1 MNESQYTSDF
11 EEESIDIKA
20 ELLKY
25 IRFWPWFVLT
35 AIFSLSSAFLIL
47 RYSDTIYNTQA
58 KIKIIDDQ
66 EAKSVELDIAS
77 FFKNSVINLENEM
90 ALFTSYRLLEKVVES
105 LDLNVSYFQTGTIKT
120 SQNFTPPIKVS
131 YANDKTL
138 LNSGL
143 GYDVKITSEGYVIT
157 NTSTQKTIS
166 TTNFWFDGTDSEAYK
181 KEFPIR
187 ISPVEG
193 ADLESLGNPSF
204 LVQINSTEQTAINLK
219 KLISVTA
226 DGKDSDLLV
235 LSINYIN
242 GVRAKTI
249 VNTLITAYEQ
259 DGIRDRQQVSKQT
272 IAFID
277 ERFGY
282 LLSDLDSIE
291 IGKQNY
297 KQANNISFIEADAG
311 LSIQKRSLK
320 QEALFAIETQLLLS
334 EVLKNSLVTTDGLQ
348 LLPANIGIES
358 TSINKLVGDYNSSL
372 LAYEKLKTSA
382 GINNPTVSLLEA
394 NTKDLKNNISRSI
407 TGYVEQLNTT
417 LAQNTTAQEKAN
429 TRFSSLPEQEKALR
443 KIERQQTLKENLYL
457 LLLQK
462 REEAA
467 ISYAVTVSNVKVI
480 DYAITNPIPIAPK
493 KKLIY
498 LGALLIGLLIPFG
511 ILYLKFLLSNKIRG
525 VNDLK
530 KLIKDTPI
538 LVEVPLVSM
547 GKTETTTE
555 IQEVF
560 RTLIQN
566 LLFISPKKTDEG
578 TTILVTSSV
587 KGEGKTFVAYN
598 LAKGLAKNKKK
609 VLLLGADVRN
619 PKMHQY
625 LNVAKTNKGF
635 VDYIADDRIDYKPL
649 IKTTKKEPSNFDIL
663 ISGTIPPN
671 PSVILEDPRFED
683 LLEKLKASYDFIVVD
698 SAPTLLVSDTLA
710 FAPLMDTSLFVVR
723 SEYTEQQ
730 IIPFSQSLIAD
741 KKIKNAAYILNG
753 IDFANNSYGY
763 GYGYGYNY
771 GYGYGYGDISTAKR
785 WYEFLKIRKPS

>member
-11 EEESIDIKA
+11 EEESIDIKG

-35 AIFSLSSAFLIL
+35 AIFSLCSAFLIL

-105 LDLNVSYFQTGTIKT
+105 LDLNVSYFQTGTINTQQKF
-120 SQNFTPPIKVS
+120 NAPFKVN
-131 YANDKTL
+131 Y
-138 LNSGL
+138 NSSEAQKKIL
-143 GYDVKITSEGYVIT
+143 EFSIEVTNNGYLIT
-157 NTSTQKTIS
+157 NTETLKSINSKGFTYEGS
-166 TTNFWFDGTDSEAYK
+166 DD
-181 KEFPIR
+181 EFPIK
-187 ISPVEG
+187 ISPVEN
-193 ADLESLGNPSF
+193 ADFKTLENPNY
-204 LVQINSTEQTAINLK
+204 QITLNTVKASAIYLK
-219 KLISVTA
+219 EFISVVPEG
-226 DGKDSDLLV
+226 DDSDLLV
-235 LSINYIN
+235 ISLDYIN
-242 GVRAKTI
+242 GLQAESI
-249 VNTLITAYEQ
+249 LNTLIKVYEA
-259 DGIRDRQQVSKQT
+259 DGIRDRQEVSKQT

-291 IGKQNY
+291 IGKQKY

-358 TSINKLVGDYNSSL
+358 TTINKLVGDYNSSL

-511 ILYLKFLLSNKIRG
+511 ILYLKFLLNNKILG
-525 VNDLK
+525 LKDLK

-578 TTILVTSSV
+578 TSILVTSSV
-587 KGEGKTFVAYN
+587 KGEGKTFIAYN

-635 VDYIADDRIDYKPL
+635 VDYIADDSIDYKPL

-671 PSVILEDPRFED
+671 PSVVLEDPRFED

-723 SEYTEQQ
+723 SEFTEQQ
-730 IIPFSQSLIAD
+730 IITFSQSLIAD

-753 IDFANNSYGY
+753 IDFANNSYSYGYGY

>member
-11 EEESIDIKA
+11 EEESIDIKG

-35 AIFSLSSAFLIL
+35 AIFSLCSAFLIL

-105 LDLNVSYFQTGTIKT
+105 LDLNVSYFQTGTINTQQKF
-120 SQNFTPPIKVS
+120 NAPFKVN
-131 YANDKTL
+131 Y
-138 LNSGL
+138 NSSEAQKKIL
-143 GYDVKITSEGYVIT
+143 EFSIEVTNNGYLIT
-157 NTSTQKTIS
+157 NTETLKSINSKGFTYEGS
-166 TTNFWFDGTDSEAYK
+166 DD
-181 KEFPIR
+181 EFPIK
-187 ISPVEG
+187 ISPVEN
-193 ADLESLGNPSF
+193 ADFKTLVNPSY
-204 LVQINSTEQTAINLK
+204 QITLNTVKASAIYLK
-219 KLISVTA
+219 EFISVVPEG
-226 DGKDSDLLV
+226 DDSDLLV
-235 LSINYIN
+235 ISLDYIN
-242 GVRAKTI
+242 GLQAESI
-249 VNTLITAYEQ
+249 LNTLIKVYEA
-259 DGIRDRQQVSKQT
+259 DGIRDRQEVSKQT

-291 IGKQNY
+291 IGKQKY

-358 TSINKLVGDYNSSL
+358 TTINKLVGDYNSSL

-511 ILYLKFLLSNKIRG
+511 ILYLKFLLNNKILG
-525 VNDLK
+525 LKDLK
-530 KLIKDTPI
+530 KLIKDTPV

-578 TTILVTSSV
+578 TSILVTSSV
-587 KGEGKTFVAYN
+587 KGEGKTFIAYN

-635 VDYIADDRIDYKPL
+635 VDYIADDSIDYKPL

-671 PSVILEDPRFED
+671 PSVVLEDPRFED

-723 SEYTEQQ
+723 SEFTEQQ
-730 IIPFSQSLIAD
+730 IITFSQSLIAD

-753 IDFANNSYGY
+753 IDFANNGYGY

>member
-35 AIFSLSSAFLIL
+35 AIFSLCSAFLIL

-105 LDLNVSYFQTGTIKT
+105 LDLNVSYFQTGTINTQQKF
-120 SQNFTPPIKVS
+120 NAPFKVN
-131 YANDKTL
+131 Y
-138 LNSGL
+138 NSSEAQKKIL
-143 GYDVKITSEGYVIT
+143 EFSIEVTNNGYLIT
-157 NTSTQKTIS
+157 NTETLKSINSKGFTYEGS
-166 TTNFWFDGTDSEAYK
+166 DD
-181 KEFPIR
+181 EFPIK
-187 ISPVEG
+187 ISPVEN
-193 ADLESLGNPSF
+193 ADFKTLVNPSY
-204 LVQINSTEQTAINLK
+204 QITLNTVKESTIYLK
-219 KLISVTA
+219 EFISIVPEG
-226 DGKDSDLLV
+226 DDSDLLV
-235 LSINYIN
+235 ISLDYIN
-242 GVRAKTI
+242 GLQAESI
-249 VNTLITAYEQ
+249 LNTLIKVYET
-259 DGIRDRQQVSKQT
+259 DGIRDRQEVSKQT

-291 IGKQNY
+291 IGKQKY

-358 TSINKLVGDYNSSL
+358 TTINKLVGDYNSSL

-511 ILYLKFLLSNKIRG
+511 ILYLKFLLNNKILG
-525 VNDLK
+525 LKDLK

-578 TTILVTSSV
+578 TSILVTSSV
-587 KGEGKTFVAYN
+587 KGEGKTFIAYN

-635 VDYIADDRIDYKPL
+635 VDYIADDSIDYKPL

-671 PSVILEDPRFED
+671 PSVVLEDPRFED

-723 SEYTEQQ
+723 SEFTEQQ
-730 IIPFSQSLIAD
+730 IITFSQSLIAD

-753 IDFANNSYGY
+753 IDFANNGY

>member
-11 EEESIDIKA
+11 EEESIDIKG

-105 LDLNVSYFQTGTIKT
+105 LDLNVSYFQTGTINTQQKF
-120 SQNFTPPIKVS
+120 NAPFKVN
-131 YANDKTL
+131 Y
-138 LNSGL
+138 NSSEAQKKIL
-143 GYDVKITSEGYVIT
+143 EFSIEVTNNGYLIT
-157 NTSTQKTIS
+157 NTETLKSINSKGFTYEGS
-166 TTNFWFDGTDSEAYK
+166 DD
-181 KEFPIR
+181 EFPIK
-187 ISPVEG
+187 ISPVEN
-193 ADLESLGNPSF
+193 ADFKTLVNPSY
-204 LVQINSTEQTAINLK
+204 QITLNTVKESTIYLK
-219 KLISVTA
+219 EFISIVPEG
-226 DGKDSDLLV
+226 DDSDLLV
-235 LSINYIN
+235 ISLDYIN
-242 GVRAKTI
+242 GLQAESI
-249 VNTLITAYEQ
+249 LNTLIKVYET
-259 DGIRDRQQVSKQT
+259 DGIRDRQEVSKQT

-291 IGKQNY
+291 IGKQKY

-358 TSINKLVGDYNSSL
+358 TTINKLVGDYNSSL

-511 ILYLKFLLSNKIRG
+511 ILYLKFLLNNKILG
-525 VNDLK
+525 LKDLK

-578 TTILVTSSV
+578 TSILVTSSV
-587 KGEGKTFVAYN
+587 KGEGKTFIAYN

-635 VDYIADDRIDYKPL
+635 VDYIADDSIDYKPL

-671 PSVILEDPRFED
+671 PSVVLEDPRFED

-723 SEYTEQQ
+723 SEFTEQQ
-730 IIPFSQSLIAD
+730 IITFSQSLIAD

-753 IDFANNSYGY
+753 IDFANNGY

>member
-11 EEESIDIKA
+11 EEESIDIKG

-35 AIFSLSSAFLIL
+35 AIFSLCSAFLIL

-105 LDLNVSYFQTGTIKT
+105 LDLNVSYFQTGTINTQQKF
-120 SQNFTPPIKVS
+120 NAPFKVN
-131 YANDKTL
+131 Y
-138 LNSGL
+138 NSSEAQKKIL
-143 GYDVKITSEGYVIT
+143 EFSIEVTNNGYLIT
-157 NTSTQKTIS
+157 NTETLKSINSKGFTYEGS
-166 TTNFWFDGTDSEAYK
+166 DD
-181 KEFPIR
+181 EFPIK
-187 ISPVEG
+187 ISPVEN
-193 ADLESLGNPSF
+193 ADFKTLVNPSY
-204 LVQINSTEQTAINLK
+204 QITLNTVKESTIYLK
-219 KLISVTA
+219 EFISIVPEG
-226 DGKDSDLLV
+226 DDSDLLV
-235 LSINYIN
+235 ISLDYIN
-242 GVRAKTI
+242 GLQAESI
-249 VNTLITAYEQ
+249 LNTLIKVYEA
-259 DGIRDRQQVSKQT
+259 DGIRDRQEVSKQT

-291 IGKQNY
+291 IGKQKY

-358 TSINKLVGDYNSSL
+358 TTINKLVGDYNSSL

-493 KKLIY
+493 KKIIY

-511 ILYLKFLLSNKIRG
+511 ILYLKFLLNNKILG
-525 VNDLK
+525 LKDLK

-578 TTILVTSSV
+578 TSILVTSSV
-587 KGEGKTFVAYN
+587 KGEGKTFIAYN

-635 VDYIADDRIDYKPL
+635 VDYIADDSIDYKPL

-671 PSVILEDPRFED
+671 PSVVLEDPRFED

-723 SEYTEQQ
+723 SEFTEQQ
-730 IIPFSQSLIAD
+730 IITFSQSLIAD

-753 IDFANNSYGY
+753 IDFANNGY

>member
-105 LDLNVSYFQTGTIKT
+105 LDLNVSYFQTGTINTQQKF
-120 SQNFTPPIKVS
+120 NAPFKVNYKS
-131 YANDKTL
+131 SEAQKKILEFSIEITN
-138 LNSGL
+138 N
-143 GYDVKITSEGYVIT
+143 GYLIT
-157 NTSTQKTIS
+157 NTETLKSI
-166 TTNFWFDGTDSEAYK
+166 NSEGFTYEGSDD
-181 KEFPIR
+181 EFPIK
-187 ISPVEG
+187 ISPVEN
-193 ADLESLGNPSF
+193 ADFKTLVNPSY
-204 LVQINSTEQTAINLK
+204 QITLNTVKESTIYLK
-219 KLISVTA
+219 EFISIVPEG
-226 DGKDSDLLV
+226 DDSDLLV
-235 LSINYIN
+235 ISLDYIN
-242 GVRAKTI
+242 GLQAESI
-249 VNTLITAYEQ
+249 LNTLIKVYEA
-259 DGIRDRQQVSKQT
+259 DGIRDRQEVSKQT

-291 IGKQNY
+291 IGKQKY

-358 TSINKLVGDYNSSL
+358 TTINKLVGDYNSSL

-493 KKLIY
+493 KKIIY

-525 VNDLK
+525 LNDLK

-578 TTILVTSSV
+578 TSILVTSSV
-587 KGEGKTFVAYN
+587 KGEGKTFIAYN

-635 VDYIADDRIDYKPL
+635 VDYIADDSIDYKPL
-649 IKTTKKEPSNFDIL
+649 IKTTEKESSNFDIL
-663 ISGTIPPN
+663 ISGSIPPN
-671 PSVILEDPRFED
+671 PSVILEDPRFEG

-723 SEYTEQQ
+723 SEFTEQQ
-730 IIPFSQSLIAD
+730 IIQFSQSLIAD

-753 IDFANNSYGY
+753 IDFANNSYSY
-763 GYGYGYNY
+763 GYGYSYNY

>member
-11 EEESIDIKA
+11 EEESIDIKG

-90 ALFTSYRLLEKVVES
+90 ALFTSYRLLEKVVDS
-105 LDLNVSYFQTGTIKT
+105 LDLNVSYFQTGTINTQQKF
-120 SQNFTPPIKVS
+120 NAPFKVN
-131 YANDKTL
+131 Y
-138 LNSGL
+138 NSSEAQKKIL
-143 GYDVKITSEGYVIT
+143 EFSIEVTNNGYLIT
-157 NTSTQKTIS
+157 NTETLKSINSKGFTYEGS
-166 TTNFWFDGTDSEAYK
+166 DD
-181 KEFPIR
+181 EFPIK
-187 ISPVEG
+187 ISPVEN
-193 ADLESLGNPSF
+193 ADFKTLENPNY
-204 LVQINSTEQTAINLK
+204 QITLNTVKASAIYLK
-219 KLISVTA
+219 EFISVVPEG
-226 DGKDSDLLV
+226 DDSDLLV
-235 LSINYIN
+235 ISLDYIN
-242 GVRAKTI
+242 GLQAESI
-249 VNTLITAYEQ
+249 LNTLIKVYEA
-259 DGIRDRQQVSKQT
+259 DGIRDRQEVSKQT

-291 IGKQNY
+291 IGKQKY

-358 TSINKLVGDYNSSL
+358 TTINKLVGDYNSSL

-467 ISYAVTVSNVKVI
+467 ISFAVTVSNVKVI

-511 ILYLKFLLSNKIRG
+511 ILYLKFLLNNKILG
-525 VNDLK
+525 LKDLK
-530 KLIKDTPI
+530 KLIKDTPV

-578 TTILVTSSV
+578 TSILVTSSV
-587 KGEGKTFVAYN
+587 KGEGKTFIAYN

-635 VDYIADDRIDYKPL
+635 VDYIADDSIDYKPL

-671 PSVILEDPRFED
+671 PSVVLEDPRFED

-723 SEYTEQQ
+723 SEFTEQQ
-730 IIPFSQSLIAD
+730 IITFSQSLIAD

-753 IDFANNSYGY
+753 IDFANNGY

>member
-11 EEESIDIKA
+11 EEESIDIKG

-35 AIFSLSSAFLIL
+35 AIFSLCSAFLIL

-105 LDLNVSYFQTGTIKT
+105 LDLNVSYYQTGTINTQQKF
-120 SQNFTPPIKVS
+120 NAPFKVN
-131 YANDKTL
+131 Y
-138 LNSGL
+138 NSSEAQKKIL
-143 GYDVKITSEGYVIT
+143 EFSIEVTNNGYLIT
-157 NTSTQKTIS
+157 NTETLKSINSKGFTYEGS
-166 TTNFWFDGTDSEAYK
+166 DD
-181 KEFPIR
+181 EFPIK
-187 ISPVEG
+187 ISPVEN
-193 ADLESLGNPSF
+193 ADFKTLENPNY
-204 LVQINSTEQTAINLK
+204 QITLNTVKASAIYLK
-219 KLISVTA
+219 EFISVVPEG
-226 DGKDSDLLV
+226 DDSDLLV
-235 LSINYIN
+235 ISLDYIN
-242 GVRAKTI
+242 GLQAESI
-249 VNTLITAYEQ
+249 LNTLIKVYEA
-259 DGIRDRQQVSKQT
+259 DGIRDRQEVSKQT

-291 IGKQNY
+291 IGKQKY

-358 TSINKLVGDYNSSL
+358 TTINKLVGDYNSSL

-511 ILYLKFLLSNKIRG
+511 ILYLKFLLNNKILG
-525 VNDLK
+525 LKDLK
-530 KLIKDTPI
+530 KLIKDTPV

-578 TTILVTSSV
+578 TSILVTSSV
-587 KGEGKTFVAYN
+587 KGEGKTFIAYN

-635 VDYIADDRIDYKPL
+635 VDYIADDSIDYKPL

-671 PSVILEDPRFED
+671 PSVVLEDPRFED

-723 SEYTEQQ
+723 SEFTEQQ
-730 IIPFSQSLIAD
+730 IITFSQSLIAD

-753 IDFANNSYGY
+753 IDFANNGYGY

>member
-11 EEESIDIKA
+11 EEESIDIKG

-90 ALFTSYRLLEKVVES
+90 ALLTSYRLLEKVVES
-105 LDLNVSYFQTGTIKT
+105 LDLNVSYFQTGTINTQQKF
-120 SQNFTPPIKVS
+120 NAPFKVN
-131 YANDKTL
+131 Y
-138 LNSGL
+138 NSSEAQKKIL
-143 GYDVKITSEGYVIT
+143 EFSIEITNNGYLIT
-157 NTSTQKTIS
+157 NTETLKSI
-166 TTNFWFDGTDSEAYK
+166 NSEGFTYEGSDD
-181 KEFPIR
+181 EFPIK
-187 ISPVEG
+187 ISPVEN
-193 ADLESLGNPSF
+193 ADFKTLENPSY
-204 LVQINSTEQTAINLK
+204 QITLNTVKESTIYLK
-219 KLISVTA
+219 EFISIVPEG
-226 DGKDSDLLV
+226 DDSDLLV
-235 LSINYIN
+235 ISLDYIN
-242 GVRAKTI
+242 GLQAESI
-249 VNTLITAYEQ
+249 LNTLIKVYEA
-259 DGIRDRQQVSKQT
+259 DGIRDRQEVSKQT

-291 IGKQNY
+291 IGKQKY

-358 TSINKLVGDYNSSL
+358 TTINQLVGDYNSSL

-511 ILYLKFLLSNKIRG
+511 ILYLKFLLNNKILG
-525 VNDLK
+525 LKDLK
-530 KLIKDTPI
+530 KLIKDTPV
-538 LVEVPLVSM
+538 LVEVPLIGT
-547 GKTETTTE
+547 GKTEMTTQK
-555 IQEVF
+555 QEVF
-560 RTLIQN
+560 RSLIQN

-578 TTILVTSSV
+578 TSILVTSSV
-587 KGEGKTFVAYN
+587 KGEGKTFIAYN

-619 PKMHQY
+619 PKMHQF
-625 LNVAKTNKGF
+625 LNVPKTNKGF
-635 VDYIADDRIDYKPL
+635 VDYIADDSIDYKPL
-649 IKTTKKEPSNFDIL
+649 IKTTEKEPSNFDIL
-663 ISGTIPPN
+663 ISGSIPPN
-671 PSVILEDPRFED
+671 PSVILEDPRFEG

-710 FAPLMDTSLFVVR
+710 FAPLMDTTLFVVR
-723 SEYTEQQ
+723 SEFTEQQ

-753 IDFANNSYGY
+753 IDFANNSYSYGY

>member
-11 EEESIDIKA
+11 EEESIDIKG

-35 AIFSLSSAFLIL
+35 AIFSLCSAFLIL

-90 ALFTSYRLLEKVVES
+90 ALFTSYRLLEKVVDS
-105 LDLNVSYFQTGTIKT
+105 LDLNVSYFQTGTINTQQKF
-120 SQNFTPPIKVS
+120 NAPFKVN
-131 YANDKTL
+131 Y
-138 LNSGL
+138 NSSEAQKKIL
-143 GYDVKITSEGYVIT
+143 EFSIEVTNNGYLIT
-157 NTSTQKTIS
+157 NTETLKSINSKGFTYEGS
-166 TTNFWFDGTDSEAYK
+166 DD
-181 KEFPIR
+181 EFPIK
-187 ISPVEG
+187 ISPVEN
-193 ADLESLGNPSF
+193 ADFKTLVNPSY
-204 LVQINSTEQTAINLK
+204 QITLNTVKESTIYLK
-219 KLISVTA
+219 EFISIVPEG
-226 DGKDSDLLV
+226 DDSDLLV
-235 LSINYIN
+235 ISLDYIN
-242 GVRAKTI
+242 GLQAESI
-249 VNTLITAYEQ
+249 LNTLIKVYEA
-259 DGIRDRQQVSKQT
+259 DGIRDRQEVSKQT

-291 IGKQNY
+291 IGKQKY

-358 TSINKLVGDYNSSL
+358 TTINKLVGDYNSSL

-511 ILYLKFLLSNKIRG
+511 ILYLKFLLNNKILG
-525 VNDLK
+525 LKDLK

-578 TTILVTSSV
+578 TSILVTSSV
-587 KGEGKTFVAYN
+587 KGEGKTFIAYN

-635 VDYIADDRIDYKPL
+635 VDYIADDSIDYKPL
-649 IKTTKKEPSNFDIL
+649 IKTTEKEPSNFDIL
-663 ISGTIPPN
+663 ISGSIPPN
-671 PSVILEDPRFED
+671 PSVILEDPRFEG

-710 FAPLMDTSLFVVR
+710 FAPLVDTSLFVVR
-723 SEYTEQQ
+723 SEFTEQQ

-753 IDFANNSYGY
+753 IDFANNSYSY

-771 GYGYGYGDISTAKR
+771 GYGYGYGDIRTAKR

>member
-11 EEESIDIKA
+11 EEESIDIKG

-105 LDLNVSYFQTGTIKT
+105 LDLNVSYFQTGTINTQQKF
-120 SQNFTPPIKVS
+120 NAPFKVN
-131 YANDKTL
+131 Y
-138 LNSGL
+138 NSSEAQKKIL
-143 GYDVKITSEGYVIT
+143 EFSIEVTNNGYLIT
-157 NTSTQKTIS
+157 NTETLKSINSKGFTYEGS
-166 TTNFWFDGTDSEAYK
+166 DD
-181 KEFPIR
+181 EFPIK
-187 ISPVEG
+187 ISPVEN
-193 ADLESLGNPSF
+193 ADFKTLVNPSY
-204 LVQINSTEQTAINLK
+204 QITLNTVKASVIYLK
-219 KLISVTA
+219 EFISVVPEG
-226 DGKDSDLLV
+226 DDSDLLV
-235 LSINYIN
+235 ISLDYIN
-242 GVRAKTI
+242 GLQAESI
-249 VNTLITAYEQ
+249 LNTLIKVYET
-259 DGIRDRQQVSKQT
+259 DGIRDRQEVSKQT

-291 IGKQNY
+291 IGKQKY

-358 TSINKLVGDYNSSL
+358 TTINKLVGDYNSSL

-511 ILYLKFLLSNKIRG
+511 ILYLKFLLNNKILG
-525 VNDLK
+525 LKDLK
-530 KLIKDTPI
+530 KLIKDTPV

-578 TTILVTSSV
+578 TSILVTSSV
-587 KGEGKTFVAYN
+587 KGEGKTFIAYN

-619 PKMHQY
+619 PKMHQF
-625 LNVAKTNKGF
+625 LNVPKTNKGF
-635 VDYIADDRIDYKPL
+635 VDYIADVSIDYKPL
-649 IKTTKKEPSNFDIL
+649 IKTTEKEPSNFDIL
-663 ISGTIPPN
+663 ISGSIPPN
-671 PSVILEDPRFED
+671 PSVILEDPRFEG

-710 FAPLMDTSLFVVR
+710 FAPLMDTTLFVVR
-723 SEYTEQQ
+723 SEFTEQQ

-753 IDFANNSYGY
+753 IDFANNSYSY

>member
-11 EEESIDIKA
+11 EEESIDIKG

-35 AIFSLSSAFLIL
+35 AIFSLCSAFLIL

-90 ALFTSYRLLEKVVES
+90 ALFSSYRLLEKVVDS
-105 LDLNVSYFQTGTIKT
+105 LDLNVSYFQTGTINTQQKF
-120 SQNFTPPIKVS
+120 NAPFKVN
-131 YANDKTL
+131 Y
-138 LNSGL
+138 NSSEAQKKIL
-143 GYDVKITSEGYVIT
+143 EFSIEVTNNGYLIT
-157 NTSTQKTIS
+157 NTETLKSINSKGFTYEGS
-166 TTNFWFDGTDSEAYK
+166 DD
-181 KEFPIR
+181 EFPIK
-187 ISPVEG
+187 ISPVEN
-193 ADLESLGNPSF
+193 ADFKTLVNPSY
-204 LVQINSTEQTAINLK
+204 QITLNTVKESTIYLK
-219 KLISVTA
+219 EFISIVPEG
-226 DGKDSDLLV
+226 DDSDLLV
-235 LSINYIN
+235 ISLDYIN
-242 GVRAKTI
+242 GLQAESI
-249 VNTLITAYEQ
+249 LNTLIKVYEA
-259 DGIRDRQQVSKQT
+259 DGIRDRQEVSKQT

-291 IGKQNY
+291 IGKQKY

-358 TSINKLVGDYNSSL
+358 TTINKLVGDYNSSL

-525 VNDLK
+525 LNDLK
-530 KLIKDTPI
+530 KLIMDTPI

-578 TTILVTSSV
+578 TSILVTSSV
-587 KGEGKTFVAYN
+587 KGEGKTFIAYN

-635 VDYIADDRIDYKPL
+635 VDYIADDSIDYKPL
-649 IKTTKKEPSNFDIL
+649 IKTTEKESSNFDIL
-663 ISGTIPPN
+663 ISGSIPPN
-671 PSVILEDPRFED
+671 PSVILEDPRFEG

-710 FAPLMDTSLFVVR
+710 FAPLVDTSLFVVR
-723 SEYTEQQ
+723 SEFTEQQ

-753 IDFANNSYGY
+753 IDFANNGY

>member
-11 EEESIDIKA
+11 EEESIDIKG

-35 AIFSLSSAFLIL
+35 AIFSLCSAFLIL

-105 LDLNVSYFQTGTIKT
+105 LDLNVSYFQTGTINTQQKF
-120 SQNFTPPIKVS
+120 NAPFKVN
-131 YANDKTL
+131 Y
-138 LNSGL
+138 NSSEAQKKIL
-143 GYDVKITSEGYVIT
+143 EFSIEVTNNGYLIT
-157 NTSTQKTIS
+157 NTETLKSINSKGFTYEGS
-166 TTNFWFDGTDSEAYK
+166 DD
-181 KEFPIR
+181 EFPIK
-187 ISPVEG
+187 ISPVEN
-193 ADLESLGNPSF
+193 ADFKTLENPNY
-204 LVQINSTEQTAINLK
+204 QITLNTVKASAIYLK
-219 KLISVTA
+219 EFISVVPEG
-226 DGKDSDLLV
+226 DDSDLLV
-235 LSINYIN
+235 ISLDYIN
-242 GVRAKTI
+242 GLQAESI
-249 VNTLITAYEQ
+249 LNTLIKVYEA
-259 DGIRDRQQVSKQT
+259 DGIRDRQEVSKQT

-291 IGKQNY
+291 IGKQKY

-358 TSINKLVGDYNSSL
+358 TTINKLVGDYNSSL

-511 ILYLKFLLSNKIRG
+511 ILYLKFLLNNKILG
-525 VNDLK
+525 LKDLK
-530 KLIKDTPI
+530 KLIKDTPV

-578 TTILVTSSV
+578 TSILVTSSV
-587 KGEGKTFVAYN
+587 KGEGKTFIAYN

-635 VDYIADDRIDYKPL
+635 VDYIADDSIDYKPL

-671 PSVILEDPRFED
+671 PSVVLEDPRFED

-723 SEYTEQQ
+723 SEFTEQQ
-730 IIPFSQSLIAD
+730 IITFSQSLIAD

-753 IDFANNSYGY
+753 IDFANNGY

>member
-105 LDLNVSYFQTGTIKT
+105 LDLNVSYFQTGTINTK
-120 SQNFTPPIKVS
+120 QKFNAPFKVNYKS
-131 YANDKTL
+131 SEAQKKILEFSIEITN
-138 LNSGL
+138 N
-143 GYDVKITSEGYVIT
+143 GYLIT
-157 NTSTQKTIS
+157 NTETLKSI
-166 TTNFWFDGTDSEAYK
+166 NSEGFTYEGSDD
-181 KEFPIR
+181 EFPIK
-187 ISPVEG
+187 ISPVEN
-193 ADLESLGNPSF
+193 ADFKTLVNPSY
-204 LVQINSTEQTAINLK
+204 QITLNTVKESTIYLK
-219 KLISVTA
+219 EFISIVPEG
-226 DGKDSDLLV
+226 DDSDLLV
-235 LSINYIN
+235 ISLDYIN
-242 GVRAKTI
+242 GLQAESI
-249 VNTLITAYEQ
+249 LNTLIKVYEA
-259 DGIRDRQQVSKQT
+259 DGIRDRQEVSKQT

-291 IGKQNY
+291 IGKQKY

-358 TSINKLVGDYNSSL
+358 TTINKLVGDYNSSL

-493 KKLIY
+493 KKIIY

-525 VNDLK
+525 LNDLK

-578 TTILVTSSV
+578 TSILVTSSV
-587 KGEGKTFVAYN
+587 KGEGKTFIAYN

-635 VDYIADDRIDYKPL
+635 VDYIADDSIDYKPL
-649 IKTTKKEPSNFDIL
+649 IKTTEKEPSNFDIL

-671 PSVILEDPRFED
+671 PSVVLEDPRFED

-723 SEYTEQQ
+723 SEFTEQQ

-753 IDFANNSYGY
+753 IDFANNSYSY
-763 GYGYGYNY
+763 GYGYSYNY

>member
-11 EEESIDIKA
+11 EEESIDIKG

-105 LDLNVSYFQTGTIKT
+105 LDLNVSYFQTGTINTQQKF
-120 SQNFTPPIKVS
+120 NAPFKVNYKS
-131 YANDKTL
+131 SEAQKKILEFSIEVTN
-138 LNSGL
+138 N
-143 GYDVKITSEGYVIT
+143 GYLIT
-157 NTSTQKTIS
+157 NTETLKSINSKGFTYEGS
-166 TTNFWFDGTDSEAYK
+166 DD
-181 KEFPIR
+181 EFPIK
-187 ISPVEG
+187 ISPVEN
-193 ADLESLGNPSF
+193 ADFKTLVNPSY
-204 LVQINSTEQTAINLK
+204 QITLNTVKESTIYLK
-219 KLISVTA
+219 EFISIVPEG
-226 DGKDSDLLV
+226 DDSDLLV
-235 LSINYIN
+235 ISLDYIN
-242 GVRAKTI
+242 GLQAESI
-249 VNTLITAYEQ
+249 LNTLIKVYEA
-259 DGIRDRQQVSKQT
+259 DGIRDRQEVSKQT

-291 IGKQNY
+291 IGKQKY

-358 TSINKLVGDYNSSL
+358 TTINKLVGDYNSSL

-511 ILYLKFLLSNKIRG
+511 ILYLKFLLNNKILG
-525 VNDLK
+525 LKDLK

-578 TTILVTSSV
+578 TSILVTSSV
-587 KGEGKTFVAYN
+587 KGEGKTFIAYN

-635 VDYIADDRIDYKPL
+635 VDYIADDSIDYKPL

-671 PSVILEDPRFED
+671 PSVVLEDPRFED

-723 SEYTEQQ
+723 SEFTEQQ

-753 IDFANNSYGY
+753 IDFANNGY

>member
-11 EEESIDIKA
+11 EEESIDIKG

-105 LDLNVSYFQTGTIKT
+105 LDLNVSYFQTGTINTQQKF
-120 SQNFTPPIKVS
+120 NAPFKVN
-131 YANDKTL
+131 Y
-138 LNSGL
+138 NSSEAQKKIL
-143 GYDVKITSEGYVIT
+143 EFSIEVTNNGYLIT
-157 NTSTQKTIS
+157 NTETLKSINSKGFTYEGS
-166 TTNFWFDGTDSEAYK
+166 DD
-181 KEFPIR
+181 EFPIK
-187 ISPVEG
+187 ISPVEN
-193 ADLESLGNPSF
+193 ADFKTLENPNYQIF
-204 LVQINSTEQTAINLK
+204 LNTVKASAIYLK
-219 KLISVTA
+219 EFISVVPEG
-226 DGKDSDLLV
+226 DDSDLLV
-235 LSINYIN
+235 ISLDYIN
-242 GVRAKTI
+242 GLQAESI
-249 VNTLITAYEQ
+249 LNTLIKVYEA
-259 DGIRDRQQVSKQT
+259 DGIRDRQEVSKQT

-291 IGKQNY
+291 IGKQKY

-358 TSINKLVGDYNSSL
+358 TTINKLVGDYNSSL

-511 ILYLKFLLSNKIRG
+511 FLYLKFLLNNKILG
-525 VNDLK
+525 LKDLK

-578 TTILVTSSV
+578 TSILVTSSV
-587 KGEGKTFVAYN
+587 KGEGKTFIAYN

-635 VDYIADDRIDYKPL
+635 VDYIADDSIDYKPL
-649 IKTTKKEPSNFDIL
+649 IKTTEKESSNFDIL

-671 PSVILEDPRFED
+671 PSVVLEDPRFED

-723 SEYTEQQ
+723 SEFTEQQ
-730 IIPFSQSLIAD
+730 IITFSQSLIAD

-753 IDFANNSYGY
+753 IDFANNGY

>member
-11 EEESIDIKA
+11 EEESIDIKG

-105 LDLNVSYFQTGTIKT
+105 LDLNVSYFQTGTINTQQKF
-120 SQNFTPPIKVS
+120 NAPFKVNYKS
-131 YANDKTL
+131 SEAQKKILEFSIEITN
-138 LNSGL
+138 N
-143 GYDVKITSEGYVIT
+143 GYLIT
-157 NTSTQKTIS
+157 NTETLKSINSKGFTYEGS
-166 TTNFWFDGTDSEAYK
+166 DD
-181 KEFPIR
+181 EFPIK
-187 ISPVEG
+187 ISPVEN
-193 ADLESLGNPSF
+193 ADFKTLVNPSY
-204 LVQINSTEQTAINLK
+204 QITLNTVKASVIYLK
-219 KLISVTA
+219 EFISVVPEG
-226 DGKDSDLLV
+226 DDSDLLV
-235 LSINYIN
+235 ISLDYIN
-242 GVRAKTI
+242 GLQAESI
-249 VNTLITAYEQ
+249 LNTLIKVYET
-259 DGIRDRQQVSKQT
+259 DGIRDRQEVSKQT

-291 IGKQNY
+291 IGKQKY

-358 TSINKLVGDYNSSL
+358 TTINKLVGDYNSSL

-525 VNDLK
+525 LKDLK
-530 KLIKDTPI
+530 KLIKDTPV
-538 LVEVPLVSM
+538 LVEVPLIGT
-547 GKTETTTE
+547 GKTEMTTQK
-555 IQEVF
+555 QEVF
-560 RTLIQN
+560 RSLIQN

-578 TTILVTSSV
+578 TSILVTSSV
-587 KGEGKTFVAYN
+587 KGEGKTFIAYN

-619 PKMHQY
+619 PKMHQF
-625 LNVAKTNKGF
+625 LNVPKTNKGF
-635 VDYIADDRIDYKPL
+635 VDYIADDSIDYKPL
-649 IKTTKKEPSNFDIL
+649 IKTTEKEPSNFDIL

-671 PSVILEDPRFED
+671 PSVVLEDPRFED

-710 FAPLMDTSLFVVR
+710 FAPLMDTTLFVVR
-723 SEYTEQQ
+723 SEFTEQQ

-753 IDFANNSYGY
+753 IDFANNSYSY

>member
-11 EEESIDIKA
+11 EEESIDIKG

-35 AIFSLSSAFLIL
+35 AIFSLCSAFLIL

-105 LDLNVSYFQTGTIKT
+105 LDLNVSYYQTGTINT
-120 SQNFTPPIKVS
+120 QQNFNAPFKVN
-131 YANDKTL
+131 Y
-138 LNSGL
+138 NSSEAQKKIL
-143 GYDVKITSEGYVIT
+143 EFSIEVTNNGYLIT
-157 NTSTQKTIS
+157 NTETLKSINSKGFTYEGS
-166 TTNFWFDGTDSEAYK
+166 DD
-181 KEFPIR
+181 EFPIK
-187 ISPVEG
+187 ISPVEN
-193 ADLESLGNPSF
+193 ADFKTLENPNY
-204 LVQINSTEQTAINLK
+204 QITLNTVKASVIYLK
-219 KLISVTA
+219 EFISVVPEG
-226 DGKDSDLLV
+226 DDSDLLV
-235 LSINYIN
+235 ISLDYIN
-242 GVRAKTI
+242 GLQAESI
-249 VNTLITAYEQ
+249 LNTLIKVYEA
-259 DGIRDRQQVSKQT
+259 DGIRDRQEVSKQT

-291 IGKQNY
+291 IGKQKY

-358 TSINKLVGDYNSSL
+358 TTINKLVGDYNSSL

-511 ILYLKFLLSNKIRG
+511 ILYLKFLLNNKILG
-525 VNDLK
+525 LKDLK

-578 TTILVTSSV
+578 TSILVTSSV
-587 KGEGKTFVAYN
+587 KGEGKTFIAYN

-635 VDYIADDRIDYKPL
+635 VDYIADDSIDYKPL

-671 PSVILEDPRFED
+671 PSVVLEDPRFED

-723 SEYTEQQ
+723 SEFTEQQ
-730 IIPFSQSLIAD
+730 IITFSQSLIAD

-753 IDFANNSYGY
+753 IDFANNSYSYGYGY

>member
-11 EEESIDIKA
+11 EEESIDIKG

-105 LDLNVSYFQTGTIKT
+105 LDLNVSYFQTGTINTQQKF
-120 SQNFTPPIKVS
+120 NAPFKVN
-131 YANDKTL
+131 Y
-138 LNSGL
+138 NSSEAQKKIL
-143 GYDVKITSEGYVIT
+143 EFSIEVTNNGYLIT
-157 NTSTQKTIS
+157 NTETLKSINSKGFTYEGS
-166 TTNFWFDGTDSEAYK
+166 DD
-181 KEFPIR
+181 EFPIK
-187 ISPVEG
+187 ISPVEN
-193 ADLESLGNPSF
+193 ADFKTLENPNY
-204 LVQINSTEQTAINLK
+204 QITLNTVKASAIYLK
-219 KLISVTA
+219 EFISVVPEG
-226 DGKDSDLLV
+226 DDSDLLV
-235 LSINYIN
+235 ISLDYIN
-242 GVRAKTI
+242 GLQAESI
-249 VNTLITAYEQ
+249 LNTLIKVYEA
-259 DGIRDRQQVSKQT
+259 DGIRDRQEVSKQT

-291 IGKQNY
+291 IGKQKY

-358 TSINKLVGDYNSSL
+358 TTINKLVGDYNSSL

-511 ILYLKFLLSNKIRG
+511 ILYLKFLLNNKILG
-525 VNDLK
+525 LKDLK

-578 TTILVTSSV
+578 TSILVTSSV
-587 KGEGKTFVAYN
+587 KGEGKTFIAYN

-635 VDYIADDRIDYKPL
+635 VDYIADDSIDYKPL

-671 PSVILEDPRFED
+671 PSVVLEDPRFED

-723 SEYTEQQ
+723 SEFTEQQ
-730 IIPFSQSLIAD
+730 IITFSQSLIAD

-753 IDFANNSYGY
+753 IDFANNGY